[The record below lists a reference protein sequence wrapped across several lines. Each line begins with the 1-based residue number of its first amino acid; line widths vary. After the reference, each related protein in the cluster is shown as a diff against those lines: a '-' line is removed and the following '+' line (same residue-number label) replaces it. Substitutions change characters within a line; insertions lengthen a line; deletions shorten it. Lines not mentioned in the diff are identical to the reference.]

1 MSWIS
6 YGQDGNQYGIY
17 AQRLNVSGEK
27 LGAEFQVNG
36 YTKNNQLSPH
46 VAMQTNGDFMIVW
59 ESRNQDGS
67 STGVYGKSYYFE

>member
-36 YTKNNQLSPH
+36 YTKKQSAVAPRCYANQ
-46 VAMQTNGDFMIVW
+46 
-59 ESRNQDGS
+59 R
-67 STGVYGKSYYFE
+67 